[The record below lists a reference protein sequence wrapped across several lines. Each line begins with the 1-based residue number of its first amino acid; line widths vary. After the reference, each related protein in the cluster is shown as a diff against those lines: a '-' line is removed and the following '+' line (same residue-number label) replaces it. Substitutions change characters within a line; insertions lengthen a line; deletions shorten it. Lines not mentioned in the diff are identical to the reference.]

1 MTLSLRAGKTHEIRG
16 EEPNVHVRSL
26 WGVLLIHS
34 RIIGH
39 WKNKH
44 NADALESSYKS
55 KIIRRNGDTGKY
67 LKKMRKG
74 NEYKKRKT
82 EKVLSKT
89 FSKISHKLVFVAN
102 CENIDLYFYQRSFT
116 MITFIH
122 CSRQESSSNYLSI
135 NFSFARTLYYE

>member
-16 EEPNVHVRSL
+16 DEPNVHVRSL

-34 RIIGH
+34 RIIEK
-39 WKNKH
+39 KN
-44 NADALESSYKS
+44 NANALESSYKS
-55 KIIRRNGDTGKY
+55 KIIRRNGYTGKY

-89 FSKISHKLVFVAN
+89 FSKISYKLVFVAN